1 MEKELKRI
9 LEKARKDKDVLAVT
23 LFGSYARKRT
33 LPSSDI
39 DVCLM
44 LKPKRLSS
52 LFISN
57 KKLEYLSMVSSKYDI
72 QIFQQIPVF
81 IRVRILKEGKF
92 LLNKDY
98 DSMFRVAISS
108 IKEFELFKKHYL
120 YCIKSVAY
128 GR

>member
-1 MEKELKRI
+1 MEKELERI
-9 LEKARKDKDVLAVT
+9 LEKARKDKDVLAVI

-33 LPSSDI
+33 LPLSDI

-72 QIFQQIPVF
+72 QIFQQLPVF

-108 IKEFELFKKHYL
+108 IKEFELFKNHYL